1 MSTRCELV
9 DRAATVGGEKWDR
22 SSEWRAGPTVFSAA
36 MDKPGMFPTLSRPT
50 MAAIEYRHT
59 AAGFFLTDYPG

>member
-1 MSTRCELV
+1 MIV
-9 DRAATVGGEKWDR
+9 DRAATVGWGGKWDR

-36 MDKPGMFPTLSRPT
+36 MDKPGMLPTLSRPT
-50 MAAIEYRHT
+50 MAGIEYRHT